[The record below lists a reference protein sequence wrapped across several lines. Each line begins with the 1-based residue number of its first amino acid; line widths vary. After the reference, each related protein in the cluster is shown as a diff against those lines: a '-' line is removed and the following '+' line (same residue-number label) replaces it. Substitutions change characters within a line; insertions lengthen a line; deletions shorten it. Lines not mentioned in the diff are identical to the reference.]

1 MSRTL
6 SRRVQNERG
15 WMIMGDWRGR
25 TDGRRCQFVSRY
37 RLEKCLKLP
46 PPPPHRGRPSCSS
59 RLETLPRRTRPQSPP
74 IEIGG
79 RCTRTRVRIGREGG
93 REGDRQSIV
102 VISVLFVAP
111 PPPPPFIPTAD
122 HLIIRVWR
130 GRRCDTK
137 LARYVGRGNRQ
148 NEPDHRHFVGEGGI
162 L

>member
-1 MSRTL
+1 
-6 SRRVQNERG
+6 
-15 WMIMGDWRGR
+15 MGDWRGR

-93 REGDRQSIV
+93 RGRSSIDRRHFCVVRCPAAAASIYSHGGSSDHPSLAWASLRYKTCA
-102 VISVLFVAP
+102 ICRARESAERTRS
-111 PPPPPFIPTAD
+111 PPF
-122 HLIIRVWR
+122 
-130 GRRCDTK
+130 RRRRRNLVTISED
-137 LARYVGRGNRQ
+137 
-148 NEPDHRHFVGEGGI
+148 
-162 L
+162 